1 MKREKKS
8 VKEKNP
14 AAVVAIVLAI
24 IAVLLLIVLADMCFV
39 PFGSVWEE
47 MKADYAREFGCNE
60 LPPDSQIWKEMKEVA
75 VTKADMFPSGFYC
88 WFCLKSMWQ
97 EQQEKYRLRDEKIA
111 ASNLTA
117 EEIKAVFEEYL
128 AENDLSAFAEA
139 DISKIHEGN
148 LSILFSSN
156 SDFLF
161 CEDESLI
168 QRISEA
174 TADWESFSAKVLIHD
189 NSCTAAAFA
198 PEIKRALV
206 PGTDCP
212 YINSEGGF
220 DYEQPWGYDSA
231 LAQNNFVLGLAPPEP
246 E

>member
-1 MKREKKS
+1 MKREKNS

-24 IAVLLLIVLADMCFV
+24 VAVLLLIVLADMCFV

-47 MKADYAREFGCNE
+47 MKADYAREFGYDE

-97 EQQEKYRLRDEKIA
+97 EQQEKYRIRDEKIA

-128 AENDLSAFAEA
+128 SENDLSGFTDA
-139 DISKIHEGN
+139 DISQTRKGKIM
-148 LSILFSSN
+148 LTFSN
-156 SDFLF
+156 NNDNLF
-161 CEDESLI
+161 CEDEVLI
-168 QRISEA
+168 QGISEA
-174 TADWESFSAKVLIHD
+174 VADWDSFTAKVIIRD
-189 NSCTAAAFA
+189 NKCTAAAFA
-198 PEIKRALV
+198 PEIRRGQLI
-206 PGTDCP
+206 PGRDCP
-212 YINSEGGF
+212 YINDDGSF
-220 DYEQPWGYDSA
+220 DYEQLWGYDSA
-231 LAQNNFVLGLAPPEP
+231 LAENNFVLGLA
-246 E
+246 